1 MSEIPAGAKKPDDH
15 KKSAAQIEAEG
26 IAMLDV
32 EWRGLTFTLPS
43 DPDDWSVQ
51 AISAAEKGQS
61 FTSLELIL
69 GPKQWADFMKTK
81 PTRRDGLDLNAAF
94 TKALGM
100 GDDAGN

>member
-1 MSEIPAGAKKPDDH
+1 MTGIPAGAKKPDDH

-26 IAMLDV
+26 VETVDV

-43 DPDDWSVQ
+43 DPEDWSVA

-69 GPKQWADFMKTK
+69 GPKQWAEFMKTK
-81 PTRRDGLDLNAAF
+81 PTRRDGIDLNRAL